1 MLQTSS
7 HAGKQPACA
16 QAGSKD
22 HAGNS
27 CRQLR
32 KKYVLCLGSN
42 FVTCRICGCLSRH
55 WGRRKGSLL
64 HNRAGGESACDDCKP
79 MGGVCADYRSENA
92 YITSVVAR
100 AHSHAP
106 RAGHSSS
113 SMMAP
118 TASSS
123 LSSSRRESPPVAI
136 SCSPISLGHSIGP
149 FRNDGAMIKAMST
162 PSGHM

>member
-16 QAGSKD
+16 QAGSND
-22 HAGNS
+22 HAGS
-27 CRQLR
+27 CAR
-32 KKYVLCLGSN
+32 SMS
-42 FVTCRICGCLSRH
+42 FVFSDIT
-55 WGRRKGSLL
+55 SL
-64 HNRAGGESACDDCKP
+64 HVVFVGVCVDSVGVVRGNCFTTARGEPACDDCNP
-79 MGGVCADYRSENA
+79 DGGRVCADYRSENA
-92 YITSVVAR
+92 YITLVVAR

-123 LSSSRRESPPVAI
+123 LSSSRRDSPPAAI

-149 FRNDGAMIKAMST
+149 FRKDGAMIKAMST